1 MCVYIKHKYTHMYI
15 CGCIYIYNV
24 YTFTYNDIYHYIC
37 FIYVFLTALS
47 FNSQVFILKQC
58 GLKWRNYSKFLIS
71 ILVLHMLKYKL
82 KISIP
87 DPKSKIISKDSSCL
101 TQPFQKSYYP
111 IWGGPQSIQELFLH
125 LYSIA
130 MIQRGKKDNRKSK
143 QNIKSNTK
151 NKN

>member
-1 MCVYIKHKYTHMYI
+1 MFYI
-15 CGCIYIYNV
+15 CIFNCSVIQ
-24 YTFTYNDIYHYIC
+24 FS
-37 FIYVFLTALS
+37 S
-47 FNSQVFILKQC
+47 FHSKIVWF
-58 GLKWRNYSKFLIS
+58 KWRNYSKFLIS